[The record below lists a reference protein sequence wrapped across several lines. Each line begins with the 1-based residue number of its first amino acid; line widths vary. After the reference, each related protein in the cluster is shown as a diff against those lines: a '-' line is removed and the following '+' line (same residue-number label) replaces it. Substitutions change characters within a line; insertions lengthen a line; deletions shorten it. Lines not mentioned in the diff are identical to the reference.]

1 MHTIKGG
8 DDCDWWDGL
17 SRGTEQWKL
26 IIAQVESWCGAF
38 PGHPISELYITSG
51 GTFIGRPIEQLYS
64 VSTTISG
71 ESFTS
76 FLPINSD
83 CPRNCIYPAR

>member
-51 GTFIGRPIEQLYS
+51 GTFIGRPIEQLIQRFYYYFWRKFYFF
-64 VSTTISG
+64 
-71 ESFTS
+71 FT
-76 FLPINSD
+76 D
-83 CPRNCIYPAR
+83 